1 MNEITHSI
9 RDYSKPIVP
18 LFKGKEGYRSY
29 VKIVTTPGTKYDAKQ
44 AAQKAADN
52 LEKQGLKV

>member
-1 MNEITHSI
+1 MSERKHSV

-52 LEKQGLKV
+52 LKKQGLNV